1 MLSTP
6 RKRRLSPNLIQL
18 GLELEAEATERVAL
32 ERRAETVKQE
42 CMKNPKLLAI
52 VETVVQNNGR
62 TGSYV
67 GRGEK
72 IADGVRSERRTC

>member
-32 ERRAETVKQE
+32 ERRAETV
-42 CMKNPKLLAI
+42 
-52 VETVVQNNGR
+52 VQNNGR